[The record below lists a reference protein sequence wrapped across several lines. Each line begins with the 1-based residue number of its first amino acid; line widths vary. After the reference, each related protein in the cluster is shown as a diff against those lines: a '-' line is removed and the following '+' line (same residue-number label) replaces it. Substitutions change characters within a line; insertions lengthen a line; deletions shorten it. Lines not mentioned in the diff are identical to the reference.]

1 MNFLDEDVFNNNVYL
16 REFGNLF
23 VEFSICVSKGDRSF
37 KNLISY
43 EDFSLLIKKMVE
55 DLINS
60 YAVKLNY
67 SKKFSLVYKTME
79 GINLGG
85 VSGLIP
91 MTGVPILLVSDG
103 GSSTIC
109 AFIECLM
116 IFIIGENI
124 INY

>member
-55 DLINS
+55 DLINN

-67 SKKFSLVYKTME
+67 SKKFSL
-79 GINLGG
+79 
-85 VSGLIP
+85 
-91 MTGVPILLVSDG
+91 
-103 GSSTIC
+103 
-109 AFIECLM
+109 
-116 IFIIGENI
+116 
-124 INY
+124 